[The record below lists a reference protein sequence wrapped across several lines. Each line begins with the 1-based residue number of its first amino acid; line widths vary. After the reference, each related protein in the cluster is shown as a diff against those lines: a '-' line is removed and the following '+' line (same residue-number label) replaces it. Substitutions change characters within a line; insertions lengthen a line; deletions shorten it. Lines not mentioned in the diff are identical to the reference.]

1 MTQQEEIYYTIQ
13 KFIGRPGDDRH
24 DEALKLMDYLI
35 DEGMIKMPCAL
46 GTVLYRN
53 ENSILS
59 EEMKTV
65 EYEVSSVSSNITREG
80 VHFHIGVTRQGRN
93 PSVYET
99 FIVNSA
105 EDLARY
111 FFRSK
116 WAAEKARREMEE

>member
-1 MTQQEEIYYTIQ
+1 MTQKEEIYYTIQ

-53 ENSILS
+53 ESSILS

-65 EYEVSSVSSNITREG
+65 AYEVSAISAVVTERSTCFRIKVTNIS
-80 VHFHIGVTRQGRN
+80 GRF
-93 PSVYET
+93 PAYES
-99 FIVNSA
+99 FSVNSA
-105 EDLARY
+105 EDIDRY

-116 WAAEKARREMEE
+116 WAAEKARKEMEE